1 MDGNDLLSRLLWFIP
16 VLLSLTVHEW
26 AHAWTAW
33 KLGDDTAK
41 HLGRLTLNPLA
52 HMDPVGTFLL
62 PLMGVPFGWAKP
74 VPINPLRF
82 RPGVSIRGGMLLVA
96 AAGPISNVCIALA
109 AWLSLFVV
117 VRAAPIGDH
126 PELASVVQFL
136 VILVAINIG
145 LATFNMIP
153 IPPLDGSKIV
163 DGLLPDGV
171 RPAWNRFCQL
181 GPVLLIALILL
192 PQLTGFSPI
201 GDVINAVLRLIL
213 STL

>member
-1 MDGNDLLSRLLWFIP
+1 MDGNAMFERLLWFIP

-41 HLGRLTLNPLA
+41 HMGRLTLNPLA
-52 HMDPVGTFLL
+52 HMDPIGTFLL

-74 VPINPLRF
+74 VPVNPLRF
-82 RPGVSIRGGMLLVA
+82 KPGVTIRGGMLLVA
-96 AAGPISNVCIALA
+96 VAGPISNVCIAVA
-109 AWLSLFVV
+109 SWLLLFIV
-117 VRAAPIGDH
+117 VRTMPPGDH
-126 PELASVVQFL
+126 PELEGVIQFL
-136 VILVAINIG
+136 VILVCINIG

-163 DGLLPDGV
+163 DALVPDSA
-171 RPAWNRFCQL
+171 RPVWNQFSAL
-181 GPVLLIALILL
+181 GPILLIALILL
-192 PQLTGFSPI
+192 PLLTGFSPI
-201 GDVINAVLRLIL
+201 GEVINTVLRLVL